1 MKTDDEQKVD
11 DEGICTSYRIQ
22 RVECVK
28 DETESR
34 KNCSDI
40 DNQCRI
46 IHPSTNNVL
55 TMLEKGSK
63 QPLYKSYLPL
73 KTRIKCKEFEE
84 VDESLVR
91 NVFGAVRTV
100 EFQINFA

>member
-1 MKTDDEQKVD
+1 
-11 DEGICTSYRIQ
+11 
-22 RVECVK
+22 
-28 DETESR
+28 
-34 KNCSDI
+34 
-40 DNQCRI
+40 
-46 IHPSTNNVL
+46 
-55 TMLEKGSK
+55 MLEKGSK